1 MKVFKGE
8 GFGDVYKQALY
19 EVNNNPEFVLSP
31 RGMKC
36 KELTDVA
43 LVIENPL
50 LSLYDNERRSSQKKY
65 IAAEIL
71 WYASGS
77 NTVEWISKYAKMWD
91 SLKDKNGMV
100 NSAYGN
106 LIFTEKNDYNYNQY
120 NWAFKSLVQDPD
132 TRQAIMHFN
141 KPHHQYDN
149 NKDFVCTL
157 NAIFQI
163 RNNKL
168 NMTVDMRSND
178 IILGLSTDVAFFTI
192 LQQQMLMNL
201 KEYGEC
207 TNNEKLKNLKLGRY
221 THIDHSLHLYER
233 HFDLVDEMLKHN
245 FVNIEVPTLDCPL
258 ICFKDS
264 DIKPYTLVEFL
275 INKIV
280 NNKELELPEIQQLTS
295 SRFYITLVQW
305 LNYKNK

>member
-1 MKVFKGE
+1 MKVFRGD
-8 GFGDVYKQALY
+8 GFADVYKQALY
-19 EVNNNPEFVLSP
+19 EVNNNPEYVSSP
-31 RGMKC
+31 RGLMC

-50 LSLYDNERRSSQKKY
+50 LSLYENKRRSSQKKY

-91 SLKDKNGMV
+91 SLKDEKGTV

-106 LIFTEKNDYNYNQY
+106 LIFTETNEHGFNQY
-120 NWAFKSLVQDPD
+120 MWALESLIQDTD

-141 KPHHQYDN
+141 KPHHQYSG

-157 NAIFQI
+157 NAIFHI
-163 RNNKL
+163 RDNKL
-168 NMTVDMRSND
+168 NLTVDMRSND
-178 IILGLSTDVAFFTI
+178 IILGLATDVAFFTV
-192 LQQQMLMNL
+192 LQQQMLYNL
-201 KEYGEC
+201 KDYGEY
-207 TNNEKLKNLKLGRY
+207 TGNEKLANLELGRY

-233 HFDLVDEMLKHN
+233 HFELVDEMLKEE
-245 FVNIEVPTLDCPL
+245 FVNIEMPTLDYSL
-258 ICFKDS
+258 VCFEKTKV
-264 DIKPYTLVEFL
+264 KPCILTEAL

-280 NNKELELPEIQQLTS
+280 NDKDLDENQMKQLS
-295 SRFYITLVQW
+295 LSKFYQTLAEW
-305 LNYKNK
+305 LGL

>member
-1 MKVFKGE
+1 MKVFRGD
-8 GFGDVYKQALY
+8 GFADVYKQALY
-19 EVNNNPEFVLSP
+19 EVNNNPEYVSSP
-31 RGMKC
+31 RGLMC

-50 LSLYDNERRSSQKKY
+50 LSLYKNKRRSSQKKY

-91 SLKDKNGMV
+91 SLKDENGTV

-106 LIFTEKNDYNYNQY
+106 LIFTETNEHGFNQY
-120 NWAFKSLVQDPD
+120 MWALESLIQDTD

-141 KPHHQYDN
+141 KPHHQYYG

-157 NAIFQI
+157 NAIFHI

-168 NMTVDMRSND
+168 NLTVDMRSND
-178 IILGLSTDVAFFTI
+178 IILGLATDVAFFTV
-192 LQQQMLMNL
+192 LQQQMLFDL
-201 KEYGEC
+201 KEHGEKY
-207 TNNEKLKNLKLGRY
+207 NIEDLKNLELGRY
-221 THIDHSLHLYER
+221 THIDHSLHLYQR
-233 HFDLVDEMLKHN
+233 HFELVDEMLKEE
-245 FVNIEVPTLDCPL
+245 FVSVEMPVLDYSL
-258 ICFKDS
+258 ICFRGPK
-264 DIKPYTLVEFL
+264 IYPCVLTEAF

-280 NNKELELPEIQQLTS
+280 NNKELSDIELGQLS
-295 SRFYITLVQW
+295 LSKFYRILAEW
-305 LNYKNK
+305 LKI